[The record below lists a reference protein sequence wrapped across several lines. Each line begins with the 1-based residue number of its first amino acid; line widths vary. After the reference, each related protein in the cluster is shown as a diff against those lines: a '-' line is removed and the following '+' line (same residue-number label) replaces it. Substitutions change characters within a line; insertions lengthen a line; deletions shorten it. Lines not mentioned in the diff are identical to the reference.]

1 MVRFWKAFSWQSETE
16 RSVRISYV
24 YFLHIEIET
33 ASHVNGRKSLLL
45 PALISNGWM

>member
-1 MVRFWKAFSWQSETE
+1 MVWIWKAFSSQSETE
-16 RSVRISYV
+16 GSVRISYA

-33 ASHVNGRKSLLL
+33 VSHVNGRKNLLL